1 MRVTRNPVVVLA
13 AALATLYS
21 GACSDDDDRM
31 SPTAP
36 SPIAASPQAGDAY
49 ARGAWTGDQTES
61 EAWDTELVSA
71 ADYTGATPPAH
82 PTTEDIGDAIDTAG
96 LEESGIDPALLRW
109 PMAARNRE
117 SEGIR
122 SATPGL
128 TRPSRPTIERVE
140 YEWQSGDAGLVFNIW
155 TRIPDDVSR
164 SNGFLWIHIQTRR
177 GETVFN
183 DDIRIRPE
191 SHPRMT
197 NGVQRESPILGRS
210 AATGWYIIHLGVSN
224 CDPDDETRC
233 AVSRGVYET
242 IEVVAPAVNPED
254 EPEEPEPETMQPP
267 SIEWVAVYDWSWA
280 FGNALCVA
288 HFVVQLDEST
298 LTEGTGRRA
307 SSRRKGDTVFS
318 AGTRW
323 TTASRLTQHFAG
335 ATQEP
340 GEIEF
345 IARQRKDG
353 VVTEAGPVFSKY
365 IAADPSDD
373 CGRRPGGVRNLTVTW
388 EDDTHVTVRWKEP
401 RNVRN
406 GVGGLPVTKYEL
418 GDVTPGNCPDS
429 RFPFREVRVTDDS
442 RAAEETYEHRL
453 RIGGA
458 NTIEAIGVRAVNVK
472 GHGSCVTATVDGQGG
487 TEPSAPTWT
496 ARGRTWTCNAP
507 DAPRCRADQQVRVST
522 GLEGRKEVQVRYARQ
537 GSAAQES
544 DWTEGT
550 GTEIDT
556 AISLL
561 PVEYT
566 VQARYRTGTGTSPW
580 SDARRLHG
588 APGPGDRFSTELQ
601 NRPLPGPRN
610 LAAVKT
616 GGRWTLTWRTPSG
629 AGLPIT
635 GYDYGFVRNAPGT
648 NRQPCSFVRRNKATF
663 APHWNDGGFSGT
675 VDDPGNEYRYIGVEA
690 VDFME
695 GGECARIEIE
705 REVRDPDP
713 VPGTP
718 FTAELDGPARHQ
730 GADFEVRLT
739 FSTSNLSLSYSTIRD
754 DALEVSGG
762 KVESARRAQSGSDQG
777 WIVRV
782 NPDNGH
788 SAVDITLP
796 VRECSET
803 GAICTRSGE
812 KLSAPATRT
821 VQP

>member
-1 MRVTRNPVVVLA
+1 MRARPGANHETVAELPPGMSMARLQSMVQIRNANEANNTSSRPGRVRNLTFKNEHGLTAVRLDWNA
-13 AALATLYS
+13 PEGS
-21 GACSDDDDRM
+21 GA
-31 SPTAP
+31 
-36 SPIAASPQAGDAY
+36 
-49 ARGAWTGDQTES
+49 
-61 EAWDTELVSA
+61 
-71 ADYTGATPPAH
+71 
-82 PTTEDIGDAIDTAG
+82 
-96 LEESGIDPALLRW
+96 
-109 PMAARNRE
+109 
-117 SEGIR
+117 
-122 SATPGL
+122 
-128 TRPSRPTIERVE
+128 TIHYEVE
-140 YEWQSGDAGLVFNIW
+140 WE
-155 TRIPDDVSR
+155 
-164 SNGFLWIHIQTRR
+164 TRR
-177 GETVFN
+177 GECDNPRGRPCKATTIGLLGKATATIHYSNFN
-183 DDIRIRPE
+183 E
-191 SHPRMT
+191 K
-197 NGVQRESPILGRS
+197 
-210 AATGWYIIHLGVSN
+210 WYLFWVRQEGGSWSVIVG
-224 CDPDDETRC
+224 
-233 AVSRGVYET
+233 
-242 IEVVAPAVNPED
+242 EVVKNTDP
-254 EPEEPEPETMQPP
+254 EPEPEPEPETMQPP
-267 SIEWVAVYDWSWA
+267 RIEWVAVHEWAWSGIPAKCRA
-280 FGNALCVA
+280 F
-288 HFVVQLDEST
+288 FTVQLDEST
-298 LTEGTGRRA
+298 LTEGSERVGGT
-307 SSRRKGDTVFS
+307 RRKGVEKFTFITPI
-318 AGTRW
+318 AW
-323 TTASRLTQHFAG
+323 TTSSRLTRRSAG
-335 ATQEP
+335 WYRAP

-345 IARQRKDG
+345 VASQRKDG
-353 VVTEAGPVFSKY
+353 VTTEDGPVFSKY
-365 IAADPSDD
+365 VAADPSDD
-373 CGRRPGGVRNLTVTW
+373 CGRTPGGVRNLTVTW
-388 EDDTHVTVRWKEP
+388 EDDSHVTVRWKEP
-401 RNVRN
+401 SNVVN
-406 GVGGLPVTKYEL
+406 EFGGLPITRYEL
-418 GDVTPGNCPDS
+418 GDVRPGNCPDS
-429 RFPFREVRVTDDS
+429 RFPFREVRVTDDVTTE
-442 RAAEETYEHRL
+442 EETYEHRL

-458 NTIEAIGVRAVNVK
+458 NAIEEIGVRAVNVK
-472 GHGSCVTATVDGQGG
+472 GHGACVTATVDGQGG

-522 GLEGRKEVQVRYARQ
+522 GVEGRKEVQLRYARQ

-544 DWTEGT
+544 DWAVGT
-550 GTEIDT
+550 GTEVDT
-556 AISLL
+556 TVSLL

-566 VQARYRTGTGTSPW
+566 VQARYRTDMGTSPW
-580 SDARRLHG
+580 SDAGRLHA
-588 APGPGDRFSTELQ
+588 APGAGDRFSTELQ

-610 LAAVKT
+610 VAAVKT

-803 GAICTRSGE
+803 GAICTRGGE